1 MSFRFLLTNNIFK
14 QNLRF
19 ILLIKLFLQKSSLN
33 PDDIHSISDNIQTL
47 KTNLLLRHNKIKST
61 IDKNYY
67 SLIFVITFK

>member
-33 PDDIHSISDNIQTL
+33 PDDIHLISDNIQTL
-47 KTNLLLRHNKIKST
+47 RKILQLRHNKIKST

-67 SLIFVITFK
+67 LLIFVINFK